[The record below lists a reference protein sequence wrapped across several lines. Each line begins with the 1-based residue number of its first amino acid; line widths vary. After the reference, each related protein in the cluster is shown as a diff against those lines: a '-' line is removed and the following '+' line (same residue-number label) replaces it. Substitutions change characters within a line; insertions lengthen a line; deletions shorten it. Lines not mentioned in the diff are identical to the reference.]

1 MSRVKE
7 REFYAL
13 LCQNIKE
20 ELKRKGMVYREAS
33 IAVGMS
39 LSHFGNKITGHG
51 TFSVFEVCKLAKW
64 LEIPVIDLVEGLEA

>member
-7 REFYAL
+7 WKFYAL

-20 ELKRKGMVYREAS
+20 ELKRKGLRFREVAP
-33 IAVGMS
+33 ALGMS
-39 LSHFGNKITGHG
+39 LSHFCNKITGHG

-64 LEIPVIDLVEGLEA
+64 LEIPVIDLMEGLEA